1 MRLNPFDADN
11 GSFSVLVNGEEQ
23 RSLWPA
29 FADVPAGWQ
38 LVYGEADCAECLDYT
53 ERELDRHAAEES
65 AQEAGRGPGF

>member
-23 RSLWPA
+23 RSLWPT

-38 LVYGEADCAECLDYT
+38 VVYGEADCAECLDCT
-53 ERELDRHAAEES
+53 E
-65 AQEAGRGPGF
+65 